1 MLEYNIQAQPGE
13 EYTITV
19 KTDQIGLI
27 AAIQRNIRRYNRID
41 ARLKWR
47 EGVID
52 ANNHRHTRTNPV

>member
-52 ANNHRHTRTNPV
+52 ANNRRYKRAKRI